1 MEAMVCG
8 SPGQGNHLEVVLEG
22 GAWYDL
28 GNWRLSLGEVLE
40 AAAGLELVMV
50 QG

>member
-1 MEAMVCG
+1 MEAMACD
-8 SPGQGNHLEVVLEG
+8 SPGQGNHLEVVPEA
-22 GAWYDL
+22 GAGYDL

-40 AAAGLELVMV
+40 EALGLELVMV